1 MIQTWHNF
9 EDVTN
14 QIAINL
20 LNYLKYYLHL
30 KIKKLAFKTKS
41 EKKYFY
47 NLKKQSFRLQKG

>member
-14 QIAINL
+14 QIAIHL